1 MTVAGF
7 PLHGRGLR
15 LEILGQHFE
24 PENGKPLCAFIKY
37 PHLINILQSQSFF
50 PYWYGHPE
58 GALVVFEPVLRHPG
72 CSSGKLYLI
81 QNNKNIR
88 EMGLVKKPP
97 SS

>member
-1 MTVAGF
+1 MR
-7 PLHGRGLR
+7 LHQ
-15 LEILGQHFE
+15 ISS
-24 PENGKPLCAFIKY
+24 
-37 PHLINILQSQSFF
+37 PHQYSAIPVF

-58 GALVVFEPVLRHPG
+58 GALVIFEPVPRHPG

-88 EMGLVKKPP
+88 EMGLAKKTP